1 MSDITQ
7 IKRGLAARALS
18 IAEMLLPAGKKVGHE
33 WEVGSVLG
41 EQGKTLKVH
50 LTGEKAGIWC
60 DFATGECGDLLDL
73 WCSVHNIKLVEA
85 LSRARSFL
93 GMKTPV
99 EVRELRVPRKTFK
112 QPPKPICSV
121 PKGRA
126 LDYLREDRN
135 ISAEA
140 IAAYKIGEQG
150 DKIVFPF
157 MSRDGSKLILA
168 KARVASDGQK
178 PIPTASDCAP
188 TLMGW
193 HLVPD
198 NAREITICEGE
209 IDALS
214 LYDYGRIGMSVPF
227 GGGKGAKQDW
237 ITTDF
242 DQLEAIEK
250 FYLAL
255 DDDAVGDQACEEIAS
270 RLGRHRCY
278 RVKLPRKDANQCL
291 VEGVTKEEIDKAF
304 AAAKTVDPDEL
315 RAPIDYLDEV
325 SNLFWP
331 EVGQHIGYHTPYDKL
346 GFKLMFRPGEMTL
359 FSGASGDGKSQIVS
373 DCVVDFVQQG
383 ARTCILS
390 LEMKGRWTLKRMVK
404 QAGKIDRPTKPF
416 IEKILRWLTPGL
428 WIYDLTGKVKV
439 ESILEVFNYARAR
452 YGCDVFVI
460 DSLMR
465 MGVASDDYVGQEK
478 LVYELVEWAAEHD
491 VHLIMVA
498 HSRKGDH
505 ARGVPGLED
514 IKGGMEIGANA
525 HNAIVVWRN
534 RKNEEQL
541 AHEENE
547 AVIKALKEEPGVVLN
562 LCKQR
567 NGDFEGKIGLW
578 FDQDTYRYRSSY
590 DPVGGRNYVNA
601 IEGVQ
606 NAAA

>member
-1 MSDITQ
+1 LSDITE
-7 IKRGLAARALS
+7 IKRGLAARAQS
-18 IAEMLLPAGKKVGHE
+18 VSEMLLPAGKKVGHE

-41 EQGKTLKVH
+41 EPGKTLKVH
-50 LTGEKAGIWC
+50 LVGEKAGIWC

-85 LSRARSFL
+85 LDRARSFL
-93 GMKTPV
+93 GVKRPV
-99 EVRELRVPRKTFK
+99 EVRDLRVPRRTFK
-112 QPPKPICSV
+112 QPPKPLCSV
-121 PKGRA
+121 PTGKV

-157 MSRDGSKLILA
+157 LSRDGSKLILA
-168 KARVASDGQK
+168 KARVAADNQK

-193 HLVPD
+193 HLVPE

-237 ITTDF
+237 ITTDY

-278 RVKLPRKDANQCL
+278 RVRLPRKDANQCL
-291 VEGVTKEEIDKAF
+291 VEGVSKEEIDKAF
-304 AAAKTVDPDEL
+304 QAAKTVDPDEL
-315 RAPIDYLDEV
+315 RAPIDYADEV

-331 EVGQHIGYHTPYDKL
+331 EVDQHIGYRTPYDKL
-346 GFKLMFRPGEMTL
+346 GFKFMFRPGEVTL
-359 FSGASGDGKSQIVS
+359 VGGAAGDGKSQVVS
-373 DCVVDFVQQG
+373 DCVVDLVQQG
-383 ARTCILS
+383 ARTCLLS
-390 LEMKGRWTLKRMVK
+390 LEMKGKFTLKRMVK
-404 QAGKIDRPTKPF
+404 QAGKIDRPTAQF
-416 IEKILRWLTPGL
+416 VEKILRWLTPGL
-428 WIYDLTGKVKV
+428 WIYDLVGKVNV
-439 ESILEVFNYARAR
+439 DLILDVFDYARAR
-452 YGCDVFVI
+452 YGCDVFII

-465 MGVASDDYVGQEK
+465 LGVASDDYVGQEK
-478 LVYELVEWAAEHD
+478 VVYQLVEWATSKN
-491 VHLIMVA
+491 VHLILVA
-498 HSRKGDH
+498 HSRKGEH
-505 ARGVPGLED
+505 SRGVPDLQD
-514 IKGGMEIGANA
+514 FKGAMEIGANA
-525 HNAIVVWRN
+525 HNAIMIWRN

-547 AVIKALKEEPGVVLN
+547 AVIKALKEEPGVVFN

-578 FDQDTYRYRSSY
+578 FDQDTYRYRSSH